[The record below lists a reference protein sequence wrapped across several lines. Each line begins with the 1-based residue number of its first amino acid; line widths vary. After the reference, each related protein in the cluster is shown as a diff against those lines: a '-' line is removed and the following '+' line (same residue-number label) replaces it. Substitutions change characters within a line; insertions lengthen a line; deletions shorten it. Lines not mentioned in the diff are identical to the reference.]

1 MTVKE
6 FCEKYGITEKQFFGK
21 EKINRSLDLYSVTSI
36 PKGFN
41 PTVGGSLDLRSL
53 KTIPEGFNPTVGGSL
68 DLRSLKTIP
77 ERFNPTVGGYL
88 DLRSLKTIPDGF
100 NPTVGWYLDLS
111 LLKTI
116 PEGFNPTVGGSL
128 LLNSLTSIPEGFNP
142 TVGGSLYLSSLT
154 SIPEGFNPT
163 VGGSLDL
170 RSLKT
175 IPEGF
180 NPIVGD
186 GLYLR
191 SLTSIPKGFN
201 PTVGSGLY
209 LKEGLSCNY
218 NKLPENYMFSWQNE
232 KYIKVDGIFTEVLN
246 KKGNVWKVKK
256 VNTKK
261 EFYLISDGE
270 KYAHGDTLKEAKQY
284 LIFKIGNRTKEDYK
298 GLKLDSVLSLEDG
311 IICYRVITGACSF
324 GVKDFMQNRMKNKKK
339 EYSISEII
347 EMTEGEY
354 GGNTFKKFFNC

>member
-1 MTVKE
+1 MTE
-6 FCEKYGITEKQFFGK
+6 NQFFGK
-21 EKINRSLDLYSVTSI
+21 EKINDYLNLPYVTSI
-36 PKGFN
+36 PEGFN

-53 KTIPEGFNPTVGGSL
+53 KTIPEGFNPTVEGSL
-68 DLRSLKTIP
+68 NLRSLKTIP
-77 ERFNPTVGGYL
+77 E
-88 DLRSLKTIPDGF
+88 GF
-100 NPTVGWYLDLS
+100 NPTVGWWLDLRS
-111 LLKTI
+111 LKTI

-142 TVGGSLYLSSLT
+142 TVGGSLNLNSLT
-154 SIPEGFNPT
+154 SIPEGFNPI
-163 VGGSLDL
+163 VGGGLYL

-180 NPIVGD
+180 NP
-186 GLYLR
+186 
-191 SLTSIPKGFN
+191 
-201 PTVGSGLY
+201 TVGGWLY
-209 LKEGLSCNY
+209 LKEGLSCEY
-218 NKLPENYMFSWQNE
+218 NKLPKNYMFSWQNE
-232 KYIKVDGIFTEVLN
+232 KYIKVDGMFTEVLN

-256 VNTKK
+256 VNTEK

-270 KYAHGDTLKEAKQY
+270 KYAHGDTLKEAKED

-298 GLKLDSVLSLEDG
+298 GLKLDSVLSLEEG

-354 GGNTFKKFFNC
+354 GGNIFKKFFNN